1 MITKRVPPH
10 PPPVQESLRVRPP
23 VGVLARWAPDG
34 TSLAGFNTSNKVI
47 LVSPLLQHMSES
59 AWGPDAAEW
68 RPERWM
74 EEGGRAQS
82 VSQYSYLPFSR
93 GPRDC
98 IG

>member
-1 MITKRVPPH
+1 
-10 PPPVQESLRVRPP
+10 
-23 VGVLARWAPDG
+23 
-34 TSLAGFNTSNKVI
+34 
-47 LVSPLLQHMSES
+47 LLQHMSES